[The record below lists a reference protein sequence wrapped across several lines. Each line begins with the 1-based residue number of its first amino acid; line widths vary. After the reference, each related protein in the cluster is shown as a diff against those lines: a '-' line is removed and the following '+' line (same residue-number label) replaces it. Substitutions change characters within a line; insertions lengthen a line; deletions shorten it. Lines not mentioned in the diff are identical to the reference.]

1 MTKWEYKLETFE
13 GGYLDAPDM
22 IKINKLGK
30 DGWELVGF
38 TTVGSASAG
47 GESYSE
53 YRLIFKR
60 PIK

>member
-1 MTKWEYKLETFE
+1 MTKWEYKYEYFNYLE
-13 GGYLDAPDM
+13 APAM

-38 TTVGSASAG
+38 TYDKDTY
-47 GESYSE
+47 E
-53 YRLIFKR
+53 LIFKR

>member
-1 MTKWEYKLETFE
+1 MTKWEYKLEIFKE
-13 GGYLDAPDM
+13 YYLNAPEM

-38 TTVGSASAG
+38 TTVGSALDG
-47 GESYSE
+47 GESNSVYK
-53 YRLIFKR
+53 LIFKR

>member
-1 MTKWEYKLETFE
+1 MTKWEYKLEIFKT
-13 GGYLDAPDM
+13 YNLNAPEM

-38 TTVGSASAG
+38 TTVDFAQAG
-47 GESYSE
+47 GESDPVYK
-53 YRLIFKR
+53 LIFKR

>member
-1 MTKWEYKLETFE
+1 MTKWEYKYEKFDN
-13 GGYLDAPDM
+13 LDAPVM

-38 TTVGSASAG
+38 TNVSRATDGSSHTDY
-47 GESYSE
+47 E
-53 YRLIFKR
+53 LIFKR

>member
-1 MTKWEYKLETFE
+1 MTKWEYKLEIFE
-13 GGYLDAPDM
+13 GYNLDAPGM

-38 TTVGSASAG
+38 TTVGYANDG
-47 GESYSE
+47 GESDPVYK
-53 YRLIFKR
+53 LIFKR